1 MHIYDVIAT
10 NFKDVLSELLDV
22 DRFGCALHH
31 DHDDVFDNR
40 NRGKDHN
47 DGEQIRANRVSVPH
61 AREEVN
67 QNGSY
72 NYADA
77 H

>member
-1 MHIYDVIAT
+1 MHINDVIAT
-10 NFKDVLSELLDV
+10 NFADVLSELLDV
-22 DRFGCALHH
+22 DSLWGAFHH

-72 NYADA
+72 YNADA